1 MEAIRLETLEVLIV
15 EDDPMVAYIHRKF
28 IQSVPGFRVT
38 AVVPDGGKA
47 LQMISQRRVHLALLD
62 VFMPEMDGLD
72 FLRQVRAEG
81 HETEVVI
88 VSAARD
94 ARTVRRAMREGVFDY
109 IIKPFVMERIQATL
123 EAFRASREKC
133 PDLDSELAQAEIDEL
148 FLLRNRKNLRLD
160 LPKGLNGKVLERLEG
175 ILSSSDAPL
184 SAEEMASEADVSR
197 VTARRYLGYLVSTGR
212 ATMERD
218 YPGVGRPVNKYRT
231 PGGQA

>member
-1 MEAIRLETLEVLIV
+1 MEAIRLENLEVLIV

-28 IQSVPGFRVT
+28 IQSVPGFRVA
-38 AVVPDGGKA
+38 AVVPDGNRA
-47 LQMISQRRVHLALLD
+47 LQMISQRHIDLALLD
-62 VFMPEMDGLD
+62 VFMPEMDGLEL
-72 FLRQVRAEG
+72 LRQIRADG

-94 ARTVRRAMREGVFDY
+94 AGTVRRAMREGVFDY

-123 EAFRASREKC
+123 EVFRTARDKFSD
-133 PDLDSELAQAEIDEL
+133 PHSELVQAEIDEL

-160 LPKGLNGKVLERLEG
+160 LPKGLNRKVLERLEG
-175 ILSSSDAPL
+175 ILSSSEVPL
-184 SAEEMASEADVSR
+184 SAEEMAGEADVSR
-197 VTARRYLGYLVSTGR
+197 VTARRYLEYLVSTGR

-231 PGGQA
+231 PGEQR